1 MSYSTWSTN
10 GYGVCVQN
18 LDFTLD
24 RLEKLISRAPEFES
38 EIKKYFN
45 DEGIVKPTI
54 DDYLEYD
61 DDYSG
66 GIAFI
71 LKRVIKEA
79 ENIELCYADDF
90 NCDWYLLLEASYPWY
105 HVSSEEKN
113 LTEKTIKEIMK
124 KYIAILSDKEVEFD
138 YQCVQNGG

>member
-18 LDFTLD
+18 LYFTLD

-71 LKRVIKEA
+71 LKRVIEEA

-113 LTEKTIKEIMK
+113 LTEKTIKEIIK

>member
-10 GYGVCVQN
+10 GYGVCVEK
-18 LDFTLD
+18 LDFTLK

-38 EIKKYFN
+38 ELKEYFN
-45 DEGIVKPTI
+45 DEGIIKPTI

-66 GIAFI
+66 GIAFV
-71 LKRVIKEA
+71 LKRVIEEV
-79 ENIELCYADDF
+79 ENIELCYVDDF
-90 NCDWYLLLEASYPWY
+90 NCNWYLLLEASYPWY
-105 HVSSEEKN
+105 HISSEEKN
-113 LTEKTIKEIMK
+113 LTEKTIKEIIK

>member
-1 MSYSTWSTN
+1 MKVN
-10 GYGVCVQN
+10 EEV
-18 LDFTLD
+18 
-24 RLEKLISRAPEFES
+24 R
-38 EIKKYFN
+38 
-45 DEGIVKPTI
+45 DEGIIKPTI

-113 LTEKTIKEIMK
+113 LTEKTIKEIIK